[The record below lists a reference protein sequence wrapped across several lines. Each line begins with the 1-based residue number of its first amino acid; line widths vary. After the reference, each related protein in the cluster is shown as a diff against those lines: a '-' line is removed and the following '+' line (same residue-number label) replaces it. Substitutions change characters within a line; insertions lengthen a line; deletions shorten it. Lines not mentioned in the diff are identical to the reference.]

1 MVCTKCQKL
10 GRGGTTLA
18 TPSVK
23 KKSEIYHGS
32 PASGSG
38 GIKTTTGS
46 ATATTTKSA
55 TLGQTGIGKSKLL
68 SKAAKNPY
76 AAYASSCGKC
86 KKSVAQGHA
95 FCQACAYRDN
105 VCACC
110 GKKEKKAKGAS
121 VVEVQKFS
129 MK

>member
-10 GRGGTTLA
+10 GRGNTSLA

-38 GIKTTTGS
+38 IARGSGSSTG
-46 ATATTTKSA
+46 ATKSA

-95 FCQACAYRDN
+95 FCHACAYRDN

-110 GKKEKKAKGAS
+110 GKKDKKAKGAS
-121 VVEVQKFS
+121 VVEGQKFS

>member
-38 GIKTTTGS
+38 GIKTATTGG
-46 ATATTTKSA
+46 ATKSA

-76 AAYASSCGKC
+76 AAYASACGKC

-95 FCQACAYRDN
+95 FCHACAYRDN
-105 VCACC
+105 VCAAC

-121 VVEVQKFS
+121 VIEVQKFS